1 MSLFFGF
8 SKESDEMHK
17 LSKKR
22 FVNELSVNGEEVE
35 QDDDTEDTNFDNT
48 VPNEDEQE
56 NAQDDQINDNDN
68 QLDNQNIEDQDDNTV
83 DDNFDIEN
91 QDDAT
96 DVTPDDDQINTGE
109 EDTPPQTEDDV
120 ETAND
125 TQQLNTN
132 DTATD
137 DVEDDFTLG
146 DETDDGVTD
155 NQYNTNDIG
164 NVNDNAGN
172 IDDGAQNDGDNPE
185 QRAQDDGGTGGDTDD
200 NSNFD
205 MTGGDEGTEGEEG
218 ATDDATGQDQTT
230 GDVGGIQGD
239 PSDNISDEQQKESE
253 KQLYDTLTEEQ
264 KQLRVLKL
272 KKSYRQLYDQS
283 ENILAAVN
291 GISKTQD
298 NIDVLR
304 RVIDA
309 LEKIKKLILQYVTT
323 NYDMN
328 TYIENYSNYIKFLA
342 AFRTV
347 SKVMN
352 ELSDTDGKK

>member
-56 NAQDDQINDNDN
+56 NAQDDQTNDNDN
-68 QLDNQNIEDQDDNTV
+68 QLDNQNTEDQDDNTV

-96 DVTPDDDQINTGE
+96 DVTPDDDQTNTGE

-205 MTGGDEGTEGEEG
+205 MTGGDEGEEG
-218 ATDDATGQDQTT
+218 ATDDTTGQDQTT

-298 NIDVLR
+298 NIDILR

>member
-35 QDDDTEDTNFDNT
+35 QDGDTEDTNFDNT

-56 NAQDDQINDNDN
+56 NAQDDQTNDNDN

-83 DDNFDIEN
+83 DNNFDIEN

-96 DVTPDDDQINTGE
+96 DVTPNDDQTNTGE

-205 MTGGDEGTEGEEG
+205 MTGGDEGEEG
-218 ATDDATGQDQTT
+218 ATDDTTGQDQTT

-298 NIDVLR
+298 NIDILR